1 MRAHRNLRSTP
12 TNAILPWSY
21 YEGRS
26 GERVQGAEGLTLR
39 GVEPKHP
46 GDTAAAVNCRA
57 GGHRA
62 VFAWLTADSFTVGTP
77 QLPEGARRIR
87 LDPHVHRTFM
97 VAGEPMGRRAVCFL
111 MPDGTA
117 WTSDAQV
124 DA

>member
-1 MRAHRNLRSTP
+1 MRAHRNLHSLRVKDGSV
-12 TNAILPWSY
+12 LPWSY
-21 YEGRS
+21 YAGSGS
-26 GERVQGAEGLTLR
+26 GERVKGALGLTLR

-97 VAGEPMGRRAVCFL
+97 LDGEPLGRRAVCFL
-111 MPDGTA
+111 MPDGSA
-117 WTSDAQV
+117 WTSP
-124 DA
+124 

>member
-1 MRAHRNLRSTP
+1 MRAHRNLHSLRVKDGSIP
-12 TNAILPWSY
+12 PWSY

-46 GDTAAAVNCRA
+46 GDTAAAVNCRD

-62 VFAWLTADSFTVGTP
+62 VFAWLTADSFEVGTP
-77 QLPEGARRIR
+77 ELPEGARRIH

-97 VAGEPMGRRAVCFL
+97 LDGAPMGRRAVCYL

-117 WTSDAQV
+117 WTSP
-124 DA
+124 